1 MTLFK
6 RDKNGNLVNNDAEG
20 YRVAKQRKTSTEQT
34 KYDKLILQDLSS
46 RVSLIENTLREEDL
60 VARVLELERS
70 LEIQTK
76 QIESLLVE

>member
-20 YRVAKQRKTSTEQT
+20 YRVAKQRKTSTEQS

-76 QIESLLVE
+76 QIESLLAE

>member
-20 YRVAKQRKTSTEQT
+20 YRVAKQRKTTTEQS

>member
-20 YRVAKQRKTSTEQT
+20 YRVAKQRKTSTEQS

>member
-20 YRVAKQRKTSTEQT
+20 YKVAKQRKTTTEQS

>member
-20 YRVAKQRKTSTEQT
+20 YRVAKQRKTSTEQS

-76 QIESLLVE
+76 QIESLIAE